1 MRRLAYYLTPIALC
15 FLVGFSAMLLQ
26 EESLSSWYPLLNKPS
41 ITPPDGVF
49 PIAWSIIYICMGLSI
64 GRLMDVGHGGFVW
77 LWLLQ
82 LVLNFLWSP
91 MFFTQQSPLSG
102 LVVIIFLDVAVLTY
116 TILAWPASKFSSI
129 IMLPYLAWL
138 SLATYL
144 NLYIWLN
151 N

>member
-1 MRRLAYYLTPIALC
+1 
-15 FLVGFSAMLLQ
+15 
-26 EESLSSWYPLLNKPS
+26 
-41 ITPPDGVF
+41 
-49 PIAWSIIYICMGLSI
+49 MGLSI

-91 MFFTQQSPLSG
+91 LFFTQQSPLSG
-102 LVVIIFLDVAVLTY
+102 LVVIIFLDVAVLIY